1 MRKIIEIKNA
11 AYIREKFS
19 DVNDRQIN
27 DIASL
32 TGIDVTGY
40 KNGINKN
47 GFNHI
52 EKRHVI
58 NGEADQT
65 MVDTNDVARIPWV
78 LENYDKA
85 EAVLDNGQQVYIS
98 SSMDK
103 NNYPAPL
110 IKFSKAID
118 GTVYV
123 VEAVPDSK
131 YKTLWVETA
140 YINKNRKSLVR
151 ATDAF
156 APSST
161 PKASHTA
168 ELSDEILLRENE
180 NVNIEAER
188 PGFSDGQN
196 SLDYSALQ
204 NITNTLYGKPDAE
217 NKDIYAPFYPK
228 DNRPEGNTVGAKQS
242 TTPFWT
248 KGVQYGTYE
257 PKARQTYEG
266 NELFEAPKRLSN
278 DGKQEVS
285 EAVQSVAASPIGTT
299 ETLDYMI
306 QNITGNAQTDASI
319 SEVMQDIVAAVK
331 NIMPHKANSEVNVQ
345 TQQKASS
352 EEALEQVANIPT

>member
-1 MRKIIEIKNA
+1 MFKGEIQTEFNISEMFQNALTGAIVGGGFGAVNTKIKELAENYRNNKNA

-27 DIASL
+27 DIANL
-32 TGIDVTGY
+32 TDIDVTGY

-52 EKRHVI
+52 EKRHGI

-65 MVDTNDVARIPWV
+65 MADTNDVARIPWV

-85 EAVLDNGQQVYIS
+85 EAVLDNGQQVYSS

-123 VEAVPDSK
+123 VEAVPDSQ

-161 PKASHTA
+161 PEASHTA

-180 NVNIEAER
+180 NVNISANLIFTEKKEPQTLTIPKIRYMLKTA
-188 PGFSDGQN
+188 
-196 SLDYSALQ
+196 SLL
-204 NITNTLYGKPDAE
+204 P
-217 NKDIYAPFYPK
+217 
-228 DNRPEGNTVGAKQS
+228 
-242 TTPFWT
+242 
-248 KGVQYGTYE
+248 
-257 PKARQTYEG
+257 
-266 NELFEAPKRLSN
+266 
-278 DGKQEVS
+278 
-285 EAVQSVAASPIGTT
+285 
-299 ETLDYMI
+299 
-306 QNITGNAQTDASI
+306 
-319 SEVMQDIVAAVK
+319 
-331 NIMPHKANSEVNVQ
+331 
-345 TQQKASS
+345 
-352 EEALEQVANIPT
+352 

>member
-1 MRKIIEIKNA
+1 MFKGEIQTEFNISEMFQNALTGAIVGGGFWAVNTKIKELTENYRNNKNA
-11 AYIREKFS
+11 AFIREKFS

-65 MVDTNDVARIPWV
+65 MADTNDVARIPWV

-85 EAVLDNGQQVYIS
+85 EVVLDNGQQVYSS

-123 VEAVPDSK
+123 VEAVPDSQ

-140 YINKNRKSLVR
+140 YINKNKKSLVR

-161 PKASHTA
+161 PEASHTA

-217 NKDIYAPFYPK
+217 NKDIYALFYPK
-228 DNRPEGNTVGAKQS
+228 DNRPEENNLETHYY
-242 TTPFWT
+242 THN
-248 KGVQYGTYE
+248 QYKKWKPRPQPGPRKT
-257 PKARQTYEG
+257 QTG
-266 NELFEAPKRLSN
+266 
-278 DGKQEVS
+278 
-285 EAVQSVAASPIGTT
+285 
-299 ETLDYMI
+299 
-306 QNITGNAQTDASI
+306 
-319 SEVMQDIVAAVK
+319 
-331 NIMPHKANSEVNVQ
+331 
-345 TQQKASS
+345 
-352 EEALEQVANIPT
+352 